1 MPTFRVKG
9 IIIKRNEVREADR
22 IFTIF
27 TDNLGK
33 IQAYGRG
40 TGKVA
45 SKLGGHLDLFS
56 SVDLF
61 LASGRSIPTIT
72 YAKNLENFKNIK
84 SNLSKTG
91 IAFYASELLDKFI
104 LNDYKDTR
112 IFRLLNYFFD
122 ILNVSNVEE
131 LVQIRIL
138 FWSFE
143 LKLLRLLGFLPELRM
158 CVKCKKQI
166 DEQTNYLDLKLG
178 GVVCSSCRGHN
189 LIYKVNKRT
198 LDILNELNSKEFNIL
213 SNVEIKRKEAL
224 MVKEIIDQYIIF
236 LLEKELKSPEFIE
249 KINSLERRFEI

>member
-1 MPTFRVKG
+1 MPTFRIKG
-9 IIIKRNEVREADR
+9 IIIKKQDVREADR

-40 TGKVA
+40 TGKIN

-56 SVDLF
+56 AVDL
-61 LASGRSIPTIT
+61 LVAAGKGMPTIT

-84 SNLSKTG
+84 SNLAKAG
-91 IAFYASELLDKFI
+91 IAFYAGELLDKFV

-112 IFRLLNYFFD
+112 IFKLLYYFFD
-122 ILNVSNVEE
+122 TLNVSHIEE

-143 LKLLRLLGFLPELRM
+143 LKLLKLLGFLPELKI
-158 CVKCKKQI
+158 CIKCKEKVQNEINYFDLLSGGIICSGCKGDNQEYQI
-166 DEQTNYLDLKLG
+166 K
-178 GVVCSSCRGHN
+178 
-189 LIYKVNKRT
+189 NKT
-198 LDILNELNSKEFNIL
+198 IDILNKLNNREFNVLPEMKI
-213 SNVEIKRKEAL
+213 NNHDAL
-224 MVKEIIDQYIIF
+224 RVKEVIDQYVIF
-236 LLEKELKSPEFIE
+236 LLEKKLKSPEFIE